1 MIYSDRIR
9 LRAAERTDLPR
20 FVEWLNDPE
29 VRAGLAMHLPFSLA
43 EEEVWFEAM
52 IKRPPSEHVLVI
64 EVRNEKFSDNWTAIG
79 TCSFQ
84 EIDWRIRKAEVGI
97 VIGEKGFWNKGYGT
111 ETMRLLLQHGFNTLN
126 LNRIALRVFSSN
138 PRAIR
143 AYEKAGFM
151 VDGHLRQAAYKDG
164 QYLDEII
171 MSVLR
176 EEWQP

>member
-9 LRAAERTDLPR
+9 LRAPERTDLPH
-20 FVEWLNDPE
+20 FVVWLNDPE
-29 VRAGLAMHLPFSLA
+29 VRSGLAMHLPFSLA
-43 EEEVWFEAM
+43 EEEFWFEAM

-64 EVRNEKFSDNWTAIG
+64 EVRYEEYSENWTAIG
-79 TCSFQ
+79 TCSFH

-97 VIGEKGFWNKGYGT
+97 VIGEKGYWNKGYGT
-111 ETMRLLLQHGFNTLN
+111 ETMRLLLKHGFNTLN
-126 LNRIALRVFSSN
+126 LNRIALRVFSNN

-143 AYEKAGFM
+143 SYEKAGFV
-151 VDGHLRQAAYKDG
+151 VDGHLRQAEYKDG
-164 QYLDEII
+164 QYFDEII